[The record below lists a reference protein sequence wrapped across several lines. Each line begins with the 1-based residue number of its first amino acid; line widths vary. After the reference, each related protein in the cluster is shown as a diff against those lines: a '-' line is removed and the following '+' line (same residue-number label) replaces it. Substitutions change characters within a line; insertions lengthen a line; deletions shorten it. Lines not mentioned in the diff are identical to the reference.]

1 MVETIQAKN
10 IELHDLIEKFGLQR
24 NNDPQFFREWQD
36 NLPELTDLEKQ
47 ALDEVKDDYIHL
59 SEYNILEPVVKL
71 VVLSPLLRMAG
82 FYRAP
87 FYLTGEKEVRIESD
101 DEGTII
107 TGRLDLLVFTPEFFV
122 LVIEAKKAQL
132 SLEAGIPQALAYML
146 GSPNSEKP
154 ILGFVTNGIDFIFLK
169 LTQQE
174 TPQYAT
180 SYSLT
185 LRSEDGL
192 YKVLKVLKRFAQLF
206 RE

>member
-47 ALDEVKDDYIHL
+47 TLDEVKSDYIHL
-59 SEYNILEPVVKL
+59 SDYKILEPVVKL

-107 TGRLDLLVFTPEFFV
+107 TGRLDLLVFTPEFWV

-146 GSPNSEKP
+146 GSPNSDKP
-154 ILGFVTNGIDFIFLK
+154 TLGFVTNGIDFIFLK
-169 LTQQE
+169 LTKE
-174 TPQYAT
+174 GTPEYAT
-180 SYSLT
+180 SYSFT
-185 LRSEDGL
+185 LRSEEGL
-192 YKVLKVLKRFAQLF
+192 YTVLKVLKRFAQLF

>member
-36 NLPELTDLEKQ
+36 DLPELTDLEKQ
-47 ALDEVKDDYIHL
+47 ALDEVKDDYTHL

-71 VVLSPLLRMAG
+71 VVLSPLLRLAG

-107 TGRLDLLVFTPEFFV
+107 TGRLDLLVFTPEFWV

-154 ILGFVTNGIDFIFLK
+154 IFGFVTNGIDFIFLK

-174 TPQYAT
+174 TPKYAT
-180 SYSLT
+180 SYSFT

-192 YKVLKVLKRFAQLF
+192 YTVLKVLKRFAQMF

>member
-10 IELHDLIEKFGLQR
+10 IELRDLIEKFGLQR

-59 SEYNILEPVVKL
+59 SEYRILEPVVKL

-107 TGRLDLLVFTPEFFV
+107 TGRLDLLVFTPEFWV

-154 ILGFVTNGIDFIFLK
+154 IFGFVTNGIDFIFLK

-174 TPQYAT
+174 TPKYAT
-180 SYSLT
+180 SYSFT

-192 YKVLKVLKRFAQLF
+192 YTVLKVLKRFAQLF